1 MSVPCV
7 WALTDMS
14 KTFCSF
20 GAFGCVFAMSLIKCT
35 DKCWCS
41 AFSLQGVG
49 VSSPLM
55 RAIESKSMGG
65 VLRACKPAHTHQRC
79 VHLPVLERHGN
90 EQLLG
95 CGQEHGVAAT
105 VLAALQWRAR
115 AFEQGEGDRHQTL
128 SGCCQCD
135 DVEFEGV
142 RSPPE
147 DVAGELRGGIMG
159 ECTH

>member
-1 MSVPCV
+1 MWS
-7 WALTDMS
+7 LTDIS

-65 VLRACKPAHTHQRC
+65 VLRACKPAHTHQSC

-95 CGQEHGVAAT
+95 CGQEHSVAAT

-115 AFEQGEGDRHQTL
+115 AFEQGEGTGTRHSAAAASAMMSNL
-128 SGCCQCD
+128 KAFA
-135 DVEFEGV
+135 VLLKM
-142 RSPPE
+142 
-147 DVAGELRGGIMG
+147 LRGS
-159 ECTH
+159 